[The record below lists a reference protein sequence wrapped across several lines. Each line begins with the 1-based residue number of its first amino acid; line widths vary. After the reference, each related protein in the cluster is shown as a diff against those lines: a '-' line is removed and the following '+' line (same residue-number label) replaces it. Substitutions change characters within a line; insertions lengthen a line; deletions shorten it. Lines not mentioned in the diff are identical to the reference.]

1 MAPSYSGVWNIS
13 TQYQYASG
21 WPVDV
26 NLGAIGIVAGGQ
38 TAGSGSGAVVNTIE
52 KFFAIAASGN
62 TTDFGDLSVARH
74 SSSSMGND
82 TRAIFAGGWDNYA
95 GSSRSNVIDYI
106 TYSTSGNA
114 TDFGDVAATTSD
126 ANCSASNNVR
136 GITFGGRLYSNG
148 NIDNAIEYLTIAST
162 GNMLDFGDL
171 SIGGSYTQRH
181 RQGNGM
187 SGSTTRGLAS
197 GGYTPAA
204 LSNTIQYVTIANTGN
219 STDFGDMSSST
230 DELAH
235 MSSNTRGVIAGGS
248 GGGGTYI
255 NTIEYVTIASTGN
268 VTDFGDMTV
277 AKAFL
282 MGASSSTKGFIIG
295 GTPANGITNTI
306 NSIETILFST
316 TGNATDFGDLTT
328 ATRSGSAN
336 TSGHAAV
343 QDTTFAPAAIG
354 LFGAGYGSS
363 SGANIRYKSAIT
375 YIDIASTGNNI
386 MFGDLSVGR
395 DFIYNG
401 TAASTTRGLFA
412 GGYTGSNSDVI
423 DFSTFSTKGKATD
436 FGNLT
441 TAAYTGGISSNSTR
455 AISSGG
461 YTSSTINVIE
471 YVTIASA
478 GNATDFGDLNSAR
491 QYTTSAAS
499 TTRSVI
505 AGGDPDNN
513 FNNPLNVIEYVTIAS
528 TGNATDFGDL
538 TVARYGLAG
547 LSSNTRAVFGGGT
560 SSSAMSTN
568 FLDYITIASTANA
581 QDFGDL
587 TKNHQKAASVS
598 SGTRGVFASAV
609 ADDLTM
615 QYITI
620 GSTGDGTD
628 FGDLTNEHYSGSGA
642 SNGHGGIA

>member
-13 TQYQYASG
+13 TQYQYRTG
-21 WPVDV
+21 WPFDA
-26 NLGAIGIVAGGQ
+26 NLSAVGIVAGGV
-38 TAGSGSGAVVNTIE
+38 TAASAVVNTIE
-52 KFFAIAASGN
+52 KFLTAASSGN
-62 TTDFGDLSVARH
+62 ATDFGDLSVARH
-74 SSSSMGND
+74 ASSSMGND
-82 TRAIFAGGWDNYA
+82 TRAIFAGGWDNYG

-162 GNMLDFGDL
+162 GNATDFGDL
-171 SIGGSYTQRH
+171 SVGGSYTQRH

-204 LSNTIQYVTIANTGN
+204 LSNTIQYVTIASAGN

-248 GGGGTYI
+248 GGGGTFI

-295 GTPANGITNTI
+295 GSTASGIATVV
-306 NSIETILFST
+306 NSIETIAFST
-316 TGNATDFGDLTT
+316 TGNATDFGDITT

-343 QDTTFAPAAIG
+343 QDTAFATLPATRGLLGSGGYTSTFIE
-354 LFGAGYGSS
+354 
-363 SGANIRYKSAIT
+363 
-375 YIDIASTGNNI
+375 YIDIASTGNGRG
-386 MFGDLSVGR
+386 FGDLLYAGTTT
-395 DFIYNG
+395 G
-401 TAASTTRGLFA
+401 TASSSTRNVV
-412 GGYTGSNSDVI
+412 GGRRISTGRQDHI
-423 DFSTFSTKGKATD
+423 DFNTYSTKGKAVD

-441 TAAYTGGISSNSTR
+441 QNGDGGGGGVSNGTRGVISIGHTGSAFSN
-455 AISSGG
+455 AL
-461 YTSSTINVIE
+461 E
-471 YVTIASA
+471 YVTIASE
-478 GNATDFGDLNSAR
+478 GNATDFGDLVDDANTNATGVSN
-491 QYTTSAAS
+491 TTIGLFTGSGYN
-499 TTRSVI
+499 T
-505 AGGDPDNN
+505 GDNGAKIDA
-513 FNNPLNVIEYVTIAS
+513 ITIAS
-528 TGNATDFGDL
+528 TGNATDFGDRSIAAYSVGAVSNSTRGVFAGGSL
-538 TVARYGLAG
+538 VNGTAQNVMDYVTFSSAGNATDFGDLSTARRSL
-547 LSSNTRAVFGGGT
+547 GGG
-560 SSSAMSTN
+560 MSNSTRGVFAQWSDSVSN
-568 FLDYITIASTANA
+568 NVMDYITIASVGNA
-581 QDFGDL
+581 
-587 TKNHQKAASVS
+587 
-598 SGTRGVFASAV
+598 
-609 ADDLTM
+609 
-615 QYITI
+615 
-620 GSTGDGTD
+620 TD
-628 FGDLTNEHYSGSGA
+628 FGDQIGLHTNGYGD